1 MQEEAMPDRSHGLLK
16 IAVGIFGTALIV
28 SPVHAESGSGV
39 DRTKNMG
46 KKSNEG
52 PDVGKSGDWSG
63 PGDKTGNKGFIWF
76 NPGPE
81 SKGMAAPGMSKGTK

>member
-1 MQEEAMPDRSHGLLK
+1 
-16 IAVGIFGTALIV
+16 
-28 SPVHAESGSGV
+28 
-39 DRTKNMG
+39 MG